1 MPGRWWWHADG
12 NRCSS
17 AEKEW
22 SRQENTQWNLTRG
35 GYCNK
40 GVRFHWIAGLVVC
53 TTAAGRAN
61 EWSSTRNMWCVCVH
75 PYIDEKY
82 FSVTKWLSGELRQFL
97 LHKNPQTD
105 PSTCNQLT
113 HVRYSLHFLTLPYIP
128 QFIHKFQQHNHSF
141 MCSELGPTPPGS
153 YLPYARW
160 LCLFRKTKYVRRTF
174 RGGLG
179 GIQKWRMVVSTA
191 DVIAATL
198 VNIGVI
204 RVGVLVF
211 DDSTCPFC
219 VVTE

>member
-53 TTAAGRAN
+53 TAAAGRAN

-82 FSVTKWLSGELRQFL
+82 FSVTKWLSGELRQYL

-113 HVRYSLHFLTLPYIP
+113 YVRYSLHFLTLPYIP
-128 QFIHKFQQHNHSF
+128 QFINKFQQHNHLLI
-141 MCSELGPTPPGS
+141 MCSELHQALTFPMLVDPACF
-153 YLPYARW
+153 ARQSMW
-160 LCLFRKTKYVRRTF
+160 EEHSEEDLEGFKSGEWWCQLQTRLQLLWWILAWYVLAF
-174 RGGLG
+174 
-179 GIQKWRMVVSTA
+179 
-191 DVIAATL
+191 
-198 VNIGVI
+198 
-204 RVGVLVF
+204 
-211 DDSTCPFC
+211 
-219 VVTE
+219 